1 MIKTLQSNFV
11 EEIYTHAQQKLDS
24 FYTDSILLTTP
35 ANDVDVIPAI
45 QYLQPDN
52 LLSIFKASPE
62 YQKTQD
68 LRVAASLWNK
78 AYSWIPLPGVLA
90 FMTWAGVGFDASL
103 DNVSFVFKDGELQG
117 LWFQDLGRSVIYPE
131 RCPIPIPNDYLGKL
145 VNTVDELHN
154 EVFTGLFQ
162 RHLSPLIDC
171 LHALT
176 KVSKK
181 TLWGNAVNA
190 AYGIFEDLDGYAKK
204 EAIPMDY
211 SVLFEQPYS
220 SVLSNSVQETLQKPN
235 PLYNLIRTEKFNEP
249 GLPTQMKVRKT
260 CCLIALIP
268 PDYSKCGNCPLLK
281 PGDRIA
287 RMKKKLAQAH

>member
-1 MIKTLQSNFV
+1 MIKTLQSHFV
-11 EEIYTHAQQKLDS
+11 EEIYAHAQQTLDS
-24 FYTDSILLTTP
+24 FYTDGILLTTP
-35 ANDVDVIPAI
+35 ANDVDVIGAT
-45 QYLQPDN
+45 QYLQPNN
-52 LLSIFKASPE
+52 LLSILKASPE

-78 AYSWIPLPGVLA
+78 AYSWTPLPGVLA

-103 DNVSFVFKDGELQG
+103 DNVSFVFKDGELQA
-117 LWFQDLGRSVIYPE
+117 LWFHDPSRTVIYPE
-131 RCPIPIPNDYLGKL
+131 RCPISIPNGYPGKL
-145 VNTVDELHN
+145 ANSVDELYN
-154 EVFTGLFQ
+154 SVFTGLFQ
-162 RHLSPLIDC
+162 NHLLPIINR
-171 LHALT
+171 LHTLT

-190 AYGIFEDLDGYAKK
+190 SYGIFEDLDGYAKK
-204 EAIPMDY
+204 EAIQTDY
-211 SVLFEQPYS
+211 SVLFEQPHS
-220 SVLSNSVQETLQKPN
+220 LVLSNSVQETLQKPN
-235 PLYNLIRTEKFNEP
+235 PLYNLIRSEKFNEP

-281 PGDRIA
+281 PSDRIA

>member
-1 MIKTLQSNFV
+1 MIKTLQSHFV
-11 EEIYTHAQQKLDS
+11 EEIYAHAQKTLDN
-24 FYTDSILLTTP
+24 FYTDSIILTTP
-35 ANDVDVIPAI
+35 ANDLEVIPAA

-52 LLSIFKASPE
+52 LLSILKASPE

-78 AYSWIPLPGVLA
+78 AYSWIPLPSVLA
-90 FMTWAGVGFDASL
+90 FMTWAGVGFDASV
-103 DNVSFVFKDGELQG
+103 DNVSFVFKDGELEA
-117 LWFQDLGRSVIYPE
+117 LWFQDLSRTEIYPE
-131 RCPIPIPNDYLGKL
+131 RSPIPIPNNYPGKL
-145 VNTVDELHN
+145 ANSVDELYN
-154 EVFTGLFQ
+154 AVFTGLFQ
-162 RHLSPLIDC
+162 NHLLPVIDC

-190 AYGIFEDLDGYAKK
+190 SYGIFEDLDGYAKK
-204 EAIPMDY
+204 EAIQMDY

-220 SVLSNSVQETLQKPN
+220 LVLSHSPQQTLRKSN